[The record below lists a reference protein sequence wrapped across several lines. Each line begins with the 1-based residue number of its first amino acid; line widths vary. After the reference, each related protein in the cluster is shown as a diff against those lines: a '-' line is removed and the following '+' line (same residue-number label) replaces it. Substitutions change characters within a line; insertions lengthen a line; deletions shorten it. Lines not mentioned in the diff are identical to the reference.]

1 MPILSR
7 YVLRLFLPAFLLS
20 LAVFAGVLVMNQF
33 LRLFNLAIMKGIS
46 PLWIADCFARLL
58 PFIASL
64 ALPMAFLVAML
75 LTLGQLAEGSE
86 ITALRA
92 AGFSFGEMTWPFL
105 AVGVLLSGLL
115 LYVNH
120 KASPEGFHSFRDR
133 VLAAGQQIARVD
145 LEPGAFVKLGP
156 WRLFARQ
163 VDRDTGK
170 LGGVYLVRSGEEGSS
185 GPAVR
190 VNAARG
196 RLSIERGR
204 GVVLELEDGD
214 LQLPNPDPN
223 RFTSGSF
230 RRYYVEVPLMGQPVK
245 RQLDIPEMNTPTLW
259 RKLHD
264 PQTTPQHRLEYRVEI
279 AVRSAAALTPFVFFW
294 IAAPL
299 GMAMGR
305 HSRGKSFATSL
316 AVLFGF
322 YGLLALGIG
331 VGRRNAALAAVA
343 PWAADLAGLGLGVYL
358 TRESARL

>member
-1 MPILSR
+1 MPILPR
-7 YVLRLFLPAFLLS
+7 YVLKLFAPAFVLS
-20 LAVFAGVLVMNQF
+20 LSVFAGVLVMNQF
-33 LRLFNLAIMKGIS
+33 LRLFNMAIMKGIS

-105 AVGVLLSGLL
+105 AAGVLLSGLL

-120 KASPEGFHSFRDR
+120 KASPEGFHSFRDQ
-133 VLAAGQQIARVD
+133 VLEAGQQIARVD
-145 LEPGAFVKLGP
+145 LEPGAFVTLGP

-163 VDRDTGK
+163 VDRDTGR
-170 LGGVYLVRSGEEGSS
+170 LGGIYLVRSAEGSQ
-185 GPAVR
+185 AIR

-196 RLSIERGR
+196 RLSIEPGR
-204 GVVLELEDGD
+204 GVVLELQDGD
-214 LQLPNPDPN
+214 LQLPNPDPSK
-223 RFTSGSF
+223 FTSGSF
-230 RRYYVEVPLMGQPVK
+230 RLYHVEVPLIGQKVE
-245 RQLDIPEMNTPTLW
+245 RQLDIPEMDTATLA
-259 RKLHD
+259 RKLRD
-264 PQTTPQHRLEYRVEI
+264 PQTTAQHRLEYRVEI
-279 AVRSAAALTPFVFFW
+279 AVRTAAALTPFVFFW

-299 GMAMGR
+299 GLGMGR
-305 HSRGKSFATSL
+305 HSRGKSFAASL
-316 AVLFGF
+316 GILFGF

-331 VGRRNAALAAVA
+331 VGRRNAALASVA
-343 PWAADLAGLGLGVYL
+343 PWTADVVGLGLGVYL